1 MNNLF
6 GCDVVNFRKRVQSA
20 DRLAQK
26 RLTNPLK
33 SKIFKTTGSLMDT
46 SNENDK
52 NRSSDGFHNIM
63 EEETAPL
70 TMGAQLSLIDIVS
83 LQQERDNKMVT
94 DE

>member
-1 MNNLF
+1 
-6 GCDVVNFRKRVQSA
+6 
-20 DRLAQK
+20 
-26 RLTNPLK
+26 
-33 SKIFKTTGSLMDT
+33 MDA

-52 NRSSDGFHNIM
+52 NRSSGDFHNIM